1 MIFFKRGMKNTS
13 HLLIGT
19 LATQIVNI
27 AGFTYIAR
35 SMGPE
40 TYGLYISVGAFVS
53 VFYIF
58 TFDGLNKALLRNCSE
73 CPESIDRILTEAL
86 GMKLVFIL
94 VAVALCIAS
103 SFVWSGDTA
112 RTMLI
117 VLFSSDLFLRGITT
131 YIRTVYQATEEM
143 KYISIFN
150 ILSGV
155 GATVGS
161 VIALILGA
169 DLMVFILVRLGI
181 RSLVLV
187 LNFITSRKLARIDMP
202 HRIVFDPEVLKP
214 AFRFSLIVFLGTL
227 ATKIDLL
234 MISQLGSDA
243 EVGIYGVAYKIVERM
258 NVLRNLVATAFFPV
272 FVKRFEHGM
281 VKESLFLKYSLIMLI
296 SIGMLAVIFIM
307 YAEQVIAFV
316 LGIEYIGSARILA
329 LLVAAQAFV
338 WISIPYTTAAQAT
351 HNESILLLGTGIAAT
366 LNIPLNYYLY
376 HSNGIVGIAYSTLI
390 VVGASSIVIVLKTH
404 AALKK
409 SGKIGT

>member
-1 MIFFKRGMKNTS
+1 
-13 HLLIGT
+13 
-19 LATQIVNI
+19 
-27 AGFTYIAR
+27 
-35 SMGPE
+35 
-40 TYGLYISVGAFVS
+40 
-53 VFYIF
+53 
-58 TFDGLNKALLRNCSE
+58 
-73 CPESIDRILTEAL
+73 
-86 GMKLVFIL
+86 
-94 VAVALCIAS
+94 
-103 SFVWSGDTA
+103 
-112 RTMLI
+112 
-117 VLFSSDLFLRGITT
+117 
-131 YIRTVYQATEEM
+131 
-143 KYISIFN
+143 
-150 ILSGV
+150 
-155 GATVGS
+155 
-161 VIALILGA
+161 
-169 DLMVFILVRLGI
+169 
-181 RSLVLV
+181 
-187 LNFITSRKLARIDMP
+187 MP